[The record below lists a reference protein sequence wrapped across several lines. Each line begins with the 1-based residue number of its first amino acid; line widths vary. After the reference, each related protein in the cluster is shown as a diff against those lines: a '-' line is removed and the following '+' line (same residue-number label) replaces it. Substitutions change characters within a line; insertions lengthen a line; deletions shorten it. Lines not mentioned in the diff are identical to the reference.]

1 MMPAPDLP
9 PHLMVSEA
17 GSFAER
23 TIVRRKPQIIA
34 DIIQRNDY
42 GSDIVAGLLALAEE
56 IRGGV
61 VAPLHDAPH
70 VADVRLWR
78 RAWKPW
84 QGKTWRHLSW
94 FFAETYF
101 YRRVLET
108 VRYFQPGRWHLHDPF
123 EAQKHQALAE
133 GLEVLATLCAS
144 PPGDMSLGQEFALC
158 LQRSLWGNRADLS
171 NKTIDTSTDPEPEDI
186 SERLLIDH
194 TQAVWQLLNE
204 GGVQRIDLVADNS
217 GLELLSDLALID
229 LLLSYDLAETAH
241 LHLKPQPYFVSDAM
255 VKDLEATLCALRG
268 ARVPSLREMGQRLE
282 RQRADGR
289 LATHDHPFWTTC
301 LFFSEFPPE
310 IVSSLAES
318 DLVIFKGDV
327 NYRRLLEDRHWPPT
341 SDLAAIASY
350 MPASASFLAL
360 RTLKGELIVGLQ
372 EGQAEQLASEDPD
385 WLINGERGVI
395 HFACRSR
402 AG

>member
-1 MMPAPDLP
+1 MMPATDLP

-42 GSDIVAGLLALAEE
+42 GPDIVAGLHALAEE
-56 IRGGV
+56 IRGGI
-61 VAPLHDAPH
+61 VAPLRDGPH
-70 VADVRLWR
+70 AADERFWR
-78 RAWKPW
+78 SAWESW
-84 QGKTWRHLSW
+84 QGKTWRQLSW
-94 FFAETYF
+94 FFAETFF

-108 VRYFQPGRWHLHDPF
+108 ARYFQPGRWHLHDPF
-123 EAQKHQALAE
+123 EAQKRQALAD
-133 GLEVLATLCAS
+133 GLEALATSCAS
-144 PPGDMSLGQEFALC
+144 PPGDMSLGEEFSLW
-158 LQRSLWGNRADLS
+158 LRRSLWGNRADLS
-171 NKTIDTSTDPEPEDI
+171 NKTIDTSADPELEDI
-186 SERLLIDH
+186 PERLLIDH
-194 TQAVWQLLNE
+194 TQAVWQLLDE

-217 GLELLSDLALID
+217 GLELLCDLALID
-229 LLLSYDLAETAH
+229 LLLSHDLVETAH
-241 LHLKPQPYFVSDAM
+241 LHLKRQPYFVSDAM
-255 VKDLEATLCALRG
+255 VKDLEATLVALEG
-268 ARVPSLREMGQRLE
+268 SPVPALREMGQRLE
-282 RQRADGR
+282 RQRTDGR
-289 LATHDHPFWTTC
+289 LTIHDHPFWTTC

-350 MPASASFLAL
+350 MPVSFLVL
-360 RTLKGELIVGLQ
+360 RTLKGELIAGLQ
-372 EGQAEQLASEDPD
+372 EGQAEQLASEDPE
-385 WLINGERGVI
+385 WLIDGKRGLI
-395 HFACRSR
+395 HLVHRPR